1 MTQQIKPK
9 VLVIDDDELTRR
21 AVGRILRNDFDLT
34 FACDGGEALPLILG
48 GSFDSVLSDV
58 DMPRMCG
65 DELYEAVLA
74 VDPAKAGTIV
84 FMTGGSFR
92 PRAKGLLRKVG
103 FLRKPVDPT
112 ALRRALHVAAR
123 ASG

>member
-1 MTQQIKPK
+1 MTQPTRPR
-9 VLVIDDDELTRR
+9 VLVVDDDELMRR
-21 AVGRILRNDFDLT
+21 AVGRLLKNEFEVA
-34 FACDGGEALPLILG
+34 FACDGNEALSLILE
-48 GSFDSVLSDV
+48 GSFDSVLSDI
-58 DMPRMCG
+58 DMPGMCG
-65 DELYEAVLA
+65 DELYESVLA
-74 VDPAKAGTIV
+74 KDPAKARTIV

-92 PRAKGLLRKVG
+92 PKAKALLGKVG